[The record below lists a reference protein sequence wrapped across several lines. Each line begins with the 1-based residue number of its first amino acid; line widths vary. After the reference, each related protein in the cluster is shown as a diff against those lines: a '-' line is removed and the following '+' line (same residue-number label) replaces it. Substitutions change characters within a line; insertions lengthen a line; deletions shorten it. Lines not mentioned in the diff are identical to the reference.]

1 MFNRGITQLQ
11 MGGVVNVSS
20 LVSASKESEGQMK
33 FTFPLNFRSQ
43 HQIERNVNKTKVLF
57 SELFRNKYLD
67 SGRRGVV
74 GISY

>member
-1 MFNRGITQLQ
+1 M
-11 MGGVVNVSS
+11 VNVSS
-20 LVSASKESEGQMK
+20 LVSVSKESEGQVK

-43 HQIERNVNKTKVLF
+43 HQIERNVNQTKVLF
-57 SELFRNKYLD
+57 SELFPNKYLD